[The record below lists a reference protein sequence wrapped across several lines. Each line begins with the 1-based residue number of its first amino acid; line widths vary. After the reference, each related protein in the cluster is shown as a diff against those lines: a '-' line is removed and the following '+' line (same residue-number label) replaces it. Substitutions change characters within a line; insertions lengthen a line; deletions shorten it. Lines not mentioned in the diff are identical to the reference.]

1 MIINGVDTRGLKLT
15 MQDLAECNLCARGS
29 RRFLEKRGVCFRT
42 FLKEGLPLDTV
53 IAWNDGVANQV
64 VEHILRK
71 YGHER

>member
-1 MIINGVDTRGLKLT
+1 MIINGVDTSGLKLT

-29 RRFLEKRGVCFRT
+29 RRFLEKRGVCFRA

-53 IAWNDGVANQV
+53 IAWDDGSSNKV

-71 YGHER
+71 KRP

>member
-1 MIINGVDTRGLKLT
+1 MIIDGVDTSNLRMT

-29 RRFLEKRGVCFRT
+29 KRFLEKKGICFRD

-53 IAWNDGVANQV
+53 IAWDDGSSNKV

-71 YGHER
+71 NRP